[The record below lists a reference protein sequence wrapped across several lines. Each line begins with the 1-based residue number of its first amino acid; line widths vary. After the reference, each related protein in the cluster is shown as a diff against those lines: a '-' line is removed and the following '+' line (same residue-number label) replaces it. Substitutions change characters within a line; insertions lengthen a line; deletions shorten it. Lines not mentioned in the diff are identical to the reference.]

1 MQNDFVKI
9 CCVTNL
15 LYALTCV
22 GCGGDALGID
32 HANSP

>member
-1 MQNDFVKI
+1 MQNVFVKI

-15 LYALTCV
+15 LDALSCV
-22 GCGGDALGID
+22 GCGGDALRVD